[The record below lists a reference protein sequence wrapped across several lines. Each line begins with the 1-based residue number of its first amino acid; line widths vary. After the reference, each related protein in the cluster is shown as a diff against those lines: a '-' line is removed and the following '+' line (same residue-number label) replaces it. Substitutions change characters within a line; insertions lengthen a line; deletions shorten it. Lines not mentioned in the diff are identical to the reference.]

1 MIVGPLLHM
10 ASTIVLCCKV
20 KVSDIRYSVWM
31 TVGPLLHMASTTV
44 LCCKV
49 KVEEIQILGIQF
61 G

>member
-20 KVSDIRYSVWM
+20 K
-31 TVGPLLHMASTTV
+31 A
-44 LCCKV
+44 
-49 KVEEIQILGIQF
+49 EEIQILCIQF

>member
-10 ASTIVLCCKV
+10 SSTI
-20 KVSDIRYSVWM
+20 
-31 TVGPLLHMASTTV
+31 V

-49 KVEEIQILGIQF
+49 KVEEIQTLGIQF

>member
-1 MIVGPLLHM
+1 M
-10 ASTIVLCCKV
+10 
-20 KVSDIRYSVWM
+20 
-31 TVGPLLHMASTTV
+31 GPLLHMASTTV

>member
-1 MIVGPLLHM
+1 MGLLLHM
-10 ASTIVLCCKV
+10 ASTI
-20 KVSDIRYSVWM
+20 
-31 TVGPLLHMASTTV
+31 V